1 MKALKTYKN
10 HSNNNYVV
18 CLLVIEVI
26 CNGKPVKAAIC
37 KRMANRYVNEEIVLL
52 EQDYWHYWI
61 EMVEESETTEN

>member
-18 CLLVIEVI
+18 CLLVIEVV

-37 KRMANRYVNEEIVLL
+37 KRVASRYSNEEIVLL

-61 EMVEESETTEN
+61 EMVDSPETIEN

>member
-1 MKALKTYKN
+1 
-10 HSNNNYVV
+10 
-18 CLLVIEVI
+18 VIEVI